1 MLTLY
6 FIFRPFQSWLNL
18 LTIKVSVKI
27 GKVMRKEE
35 IYCKELNEEQKCILK
50 TYRVRTAKKQI
61 NGALHFIVEH
71 KCSIPFSALLISIFH
86 YFSCTVSGSYASMPL
101 ATPLIALKPSSDT
114 RAPHT
119 KRLDGGDLSSFQLST
134 TLVVIGQDENAL
146 FETVLEMSAPFI
158 CRKKLFPLY
167 IQ

>member
-6 FIFRPFQSWLNL
+6 FIFRPFQNWLNL

-35 IYCKELNEEQKCILK
+35 IQCQKLNEEQNCILK

-71 KCSIPFSALLISIFH
+71 KCSISFSDLLISIFH
-86 YFSCTVSGSYASMPL
+86 YFSSTVSGSYASAPL
-101 ATPLIALKPSSDT
+101 ATPLIALKTSSDT

-119 KRLDGGDLSSFQLST
+119 RSLDGADLPSCQIST
-134 TLVVIGQDENAL
+134 TLGVMGQDKNAP
-146 FETVLEMSAPFI
+146 FDTVLGMSASFI
-158 CRKKLFPLY
+158 CREKLFPSC